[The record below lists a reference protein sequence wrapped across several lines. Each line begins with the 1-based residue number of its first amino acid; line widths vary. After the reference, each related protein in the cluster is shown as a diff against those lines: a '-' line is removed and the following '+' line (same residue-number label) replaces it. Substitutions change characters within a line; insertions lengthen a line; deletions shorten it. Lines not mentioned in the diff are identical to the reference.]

1 MVCNLIH
8 GKKKFGQILQ
18 YLKFPGDNSECC
30 GIEVGGGQD
39 LIELGLF
46 LLQGVSKCPQ
56 FLLKKE
62 ILEVTL
68 LLHLMDGLHKLPVQ
82 VISLILSLFIKL
94 NKFNNI
100 KLSTQFFKFF
110 ILWDELTYKYQYLTK
125 FVCVLLKT
133 PVNLPLKIVWCIK
146 FKINQTV
153 VSYLF
158 KPLFQDLMLPLEGPL
173 FLLCYL

>member
-100 KLSTQFFKFF
+100 KLSTQFFKIFYTLRWTHLQ
-110 ILWDELTYKYQYLTK
+110 I
-125 FVCVLLKT
+125 
-133 PVNLPLKIVWCIK
+133 P
-146 FKINQTV
+146 
-153 VSYLF
+153 VSYKICFCTF
-158 KPLFQDLMLPLEGPL
+158 KNPCELAIKNCLMH
-173 FLLCYL
+173 